1 MAEVEPRGG
10 RRTFGPVVLLGLG
23 AGALTAVASARP
35 WFAAAVDYRLEL
47 GVREP
52 DLRADLPLA
61 VALSLV
67 VLAGWGALL
76 VTRGRV
82 RRAMAGVALLAALGV
97 VACVI
102 AAPFSLPDEI
112 RDRLLAGSGD
122 IAVDPTG
129 WYLTAAVASVVSVLA
144 LAAAWRLVPRWPTM
158 SSRYDA
164 PVAGQSSGG
173 TTERDL
179 WNALDEG
186 VDPTEPEGP

>member
-1 MAEVEPRGG
+1 MAETA
-10 RRTFGPVVLLGLG
+10 RRRFLPVLATGL
-23 AGALTAVASARP
+23 AAAAITAVAAARP

-61 VALSLV
+61 LALSLV

-82 RRAMAGVALLAALGV
+82 RRVMAGVALLAAVGV
-97 VACVI
+97 VACVV
-102 AAPFSLPDEI
+102 AAPFTLPDEI

-122 IAVDPTG
+122 VAVDPTG
-129 WYLTAAVASVVSVLA
+129 WYLAVAVSSVVSVLA
-144 LAAAWRLVPRWPTM
+144 LAAAWRLLPGWPTM

-164 PVAGQSSGG
+164 PVAGRPSAGG

-186 VDPTEPEGP
+186 VDPTEQSGP